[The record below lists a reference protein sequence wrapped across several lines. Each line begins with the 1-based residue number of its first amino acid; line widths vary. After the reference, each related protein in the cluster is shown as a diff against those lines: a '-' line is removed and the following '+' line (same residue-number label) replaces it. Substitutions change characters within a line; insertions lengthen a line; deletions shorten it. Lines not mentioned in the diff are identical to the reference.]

1 MYIIFMYVYICIF
14 MYICICIYAY
24 VYMYI
29 YICTCICMYIYIH
42 YHNSHPK
49 LFNSSPHMFI
59 LTTPAP
65 ALDHVPPGTTAK
77 PMPWPKSAPKPRNKT
92 QEYEPSDSTHTAIY
106 LRAKPLAKPPPH
118 TPAKARPKAAHT
130 PSAKPMPRP
139 KTATPAASSHPRS
152 ERRKLKK

>member
-1 MYIIFMYVYICIF
+1 
-14 MYICICIYAY
+14 MYICICIYVY

-92 QEYEPSDSTHTAIY
+92 QEYEPSDSTHTASY
-106 LRAKPLAKPPPH
+106 LRAKPLARPPH
-118 TPAKARPKAAHT
+118 NQLDPAGT
-130 PSAKPMPRP
+130 TWNQLEPSWNHGGTSWNQDICKSLCIYQP
-139 KTATPAASSHPRS
+139 SF
-152 ERRKLKK
+152 

>member
-1 MYIIFMYVYICIF
+1 
-14 MYICICIYAY
+14 MYICICIYVD
-24 VYMYI
+24 VYMHM
-29 YICTCICMYIYIH
+29 YICTYIYVHVYVCIYIH

-65 ALDHVPPGTTAK
+65 ALDHIPPGTPAK

-106 LRAKPLAKPPPH
+106 LRPKPLSRPPPH

-130 PSAKPMPRP
+130 PA
-139 KTATPAASSHPRS
+139 
-152 ERRKLKK
+152 LKGES